1 MDRLSSFA
9 IYLIIGGMLLFPVVV
24 ITDNV
29 DFILKP
35 TAGTAFISILF
46 LGLGVWFV
54 FFINRSKRVYY
65 KDSSLYI
72 YNLFSRNFIIV
83 NKDNCSVERFLFYDP
98 NIWKITYY
106 NENKDAKY
114 VYFIRNLLCDDFNDI
129 IDKLN

>member
-1 MDRLSSFA
+1 
-9 IYLIIGGMLLFPVVV
+9 MLLFPVVV